1 MHYLILKVEE
11 VLKLYGEL
19 TAMFN
24 GVKLVSIMHLKDSS
38 EMVMQAMM

>member
-11 VLKLYGEL
+11 VL

-24 GVKLVSIMHLKDSS
+24 GVKLLNIMDLKDSS
-38 EMVMQAMM
+38 EMVMQAMMYKQQQ